1 MTSRTPASETEI
13 GSVSAQAATVGE
25 ALSARAD
32 GPPVLDVRDVSKRFG
47 PVTALG
53 GVSMQMRAGEV
64 VALIGDNGAG
74 KSTLVSIISGVSKP
88 DTGEL
93 LFSGHRLPNHT
104 PKTAREAGVE
114 TVFQNLALVPTLS
127 IADNIYL
134 GREHCRGGNLGR
146 RIGPLDKRRMHREV
160 EAAFARLGLE
170 LPPVT
175 AKAGALSGGQRQAVA
190 VARAVLWQSKVVIL
204 DEPAAA
210 LGVKQTEAV
219 LSLVEGLRDHG
230 VATLFVSHNME
241 EVKRVADRVVVMRLG
256 KKVADLDVRKQ
267 SVSAMQLVGLITGGM
282 TAAEL

>member
-1 MTSRTPASETEI
+1 ME
-13 GSVSAQAATVGE
+13 
-25 ALSARAD
+25 
-32 GPPVLDVRDVSKRFG
+32 
-47 PVTALG
+47 
-53 GVSMQMRAGEV
+53 MRGGEV

-74 KSTLVSIISGVSKP
+74 KSTLVSIISGVSHP
-88 DTGEL
+88 DTGEVL
-93 LFSGHRLPNHT
+93 VGGRRLPVHT
-104 PKTAREAGVE
+104 PKAVREAGVE

-127 IADNIYL
+127 IAENIYL
-134 GREHCRGGNLGR
+134 GRELCRGGNLGR
-146 RIGPLDKRRMHREV
+146 RIRSLDKRGMQREV
-160 EAAFARLGLE
+160 EAAFSRLGLD

-219 LSLVEGLRDHG
+219 LSLVEGLKEHG
-230 VATLFVSHNME
+230 VATLFVSHNMQ
-241 EVKRVADRVVVMRLG
+241 EVMRVADRVVVMRLG
-256 KKVADLDVRKQ
+256 KKVADLDVREQ